1 MDNKQKCPAIKQGHQ
16 HDYNSKDTH
25 SSRIIQQVRALFLS
39 GGKYTATEINDII
52 GFNDA
57 RKVISTLRSH
67 GWDIKD
73 IRMGDRRKLYW
84 LEKDKGQ
91 LDLLAEE
98 GA

>member
-1 MDNKQKCPAIKQGHQ
+1 MNDNPDLIVS
-16 HDYNSKDTH
+16 HDYTGKSTD
-25 SSRIIQQVRALFLS
+25 SSRHIQSVRKSFAS

-98 GA
+98 GAEHE